1 MTAIDTPTMP
11 IGAAFDRMPFSR
23 RHVLIALALFIAFV
37 IESWEQLALIYVA
50 ADLGASFGLD
60 EAGIGLVLSAVA
72 FGMIPG
78 VLIWGPVADRIG
90 RKPASFWSLL
100 AYGVIALASA
110 FAPNAATLIGLRVAS
125 GLALAG
131 VYTITF
137 PYFLE
142 LLPTRTRGRAAVYLS
157 IGWPIGMLAAI
168 GASVAF
174 GDLGWHVVVVASA
187 AAGLWAFAI
196 KAWVPESPYWL
207 AARGRQA
214 EARAVLRE
222 LGSPDAD
229 ATFTVAGTRMGNPL
243 DLFRGRLRKITVVML
258 LLNFAF
264 NWGYWGLQTWLPTLL
279 QSKGLSLDASL
290 GFAALSALMM
300 IPGYVSASLLTG
312 RFGRKKV
319 FLVYVVAA
327 AIGGLWF
334 ATASTTW
341 ELYAG
346 NFILSFFSLGAWGVW
361 NTWNGE
367 FYPTALRGTGYSWAT
382 ASQLIA
388 TALAPSAVGA
398 MLAGA
403 TGFTATML
411 VINAFLLV
419 TALLAMPLPET
430 EGRELE

>member
-1 MTAIDTPTMP
+1 MSATDAPTMP
-11 IGAAFDRMPFSR
+11 IGAAFDRMPFTR

-37 IESWEQLALIYVA
+37 IESWEQLALIYVSG
-50 ADLGASFGLD
+50 DLGGAFGID

-100 AYGVIALASA
+100 AYGAIALASA
-110 FAPNAATLIGLRVAS
+110 FAPDMATLVTLRVAS

-142 LLPTRTRGRAAVYLS
+142 LLPTKHRGRAAVYLS
-157 IGWPIGMLAAI
+157 IGWPIGILAAI

-174 GDLGWHVVVVASA
+174 GDLGWHVVVIASA
-187 AAGLWAFAI
+187 VAGLWAFAI

-207 AARGRQA
+207 AARGRQDA
-214 EARAVLRE
+214 ARAVLRE

-229 ATFTVAGTRMGNPL
+229 ATFTVASKRAGNPL
-243 DLFRGRLRKITVVML
+243 DLFRGKLAPITIVML

-279 QSKGLSLDASL
+279 QQKGLTLDASL

-327 AIGGLWF
+327 ALGGLWF
-334 ATASTTW
+334 ALADSTV
-341 ELYAG
+341 ELYLG
-346 NFILSFFSLGAWGVW
+346 NFVLSFFSLGAWGVW

-382 ASQLIA
+382 AAQLVA
-388 TALAPSAVGA
+388 TTVAPSAVGA
-398 MLAGA
+398 LLAGA
-403 TGFTATML
+403 TGFTTTML
-411 VINAFLLV
+411 IINAFMVV
-419 TALLAMPLPET
+419 TALLAVPLPET

>member
-1 MTAIDTPTMP
+1 MTAIDSGTMP
-11 IGAAFDRMPFSR
+11 IGQAFDRMPFTR

-37 IESWEQLALIYVA
+37 IESWEQLALVYVSG
-50 ADLGASFGLD
+50 DLGAELGID
-60 EAGIGLVLSAVA
+60 EAGVGVVLSAVA

-78 VLIWGPVADRIG
+78 VLVWGPVADRLG
-90 RKPASFWSLL
+90 RRPTAFWSLL
-100 AYGVIALASA
+100 AYGIVALASA
-110 FAPNAATLIGLRVAS
+110 FAPNAAVLVGLRVAS

-137 PYFLE
+137 PFFLE
-142 LLPTRTRGRAAVYLS
+142 LLPTRHRGRAAVYLS

-168 GASVAF
+168 GASVTL
-174 GDLGWHVVVVASA
+174 GDLGWHVVVIASA

-196 KAWVPESPYWL
+196 RAWVPESPYWL
-207 AARGRQA
+207 AGQGRQE
-214 EARAVLRE
+214 EARAVLRT
-222 LGSPDAD
+222 LGSPDAE
-229 ATFTVAGTRMGNPL
+229 ATFTVARGRAGRPL
-243 DLFRGRLRKITVVML
+243 DLFKGGLARITVVML
-258 LLNFAF
+258 ALNFVF

-279 QSKGLSLDASL
+279 QEKGLTLSASL

-327 AIGGLWF
+327 ALGGLWF
-334 ATASTTW
+334 ATAESMTG
-341 ELYAG
+341 LYLG
-346 NFILSFFSLGAWGVW
+346 NFVLSFFSLGAWGVW

-382 ASQLIA
+382 AAQLVA
-388 TALAPSAVGA
+388 TTVAPSAVGA
-398 MLAGA
+398 LLANA

-411 VINAFLLV
+411 IINAFMVV
-419 TALLAMPLPET
+419 TALLAVPLPET

>member
-1 MTAIDTPTMP
+1 MTAVDSRTIP
-11 IGAAFDRMPFSR
+11 IGAAFDRMPFTR

-37 IESWEQLALIYVA
+37 IESWEQLALVYVSG
-50 ADLGASFGLD
+50 DLGTAFGID
-60 EAGIGLVLSAVA
+60 EAGVGVVLSAVA

-78 VLIWGPVADRIG
+78 VLVWGPVADRAG
-90 RKPASFWSLL
+90 RKPVAFWSLL
-100 AYGVIALASA
+100 AYGMIALASA
-110 FAPNAATLIGLRVAS
+110 FAPNMAVLVALRVAS

-142 LLPTRTRGRAAVYLS
+142 LLPTRSRGRAAVYLS

-168 GASVAF
+168 GASTTL
-174 GDLGWHVVVVASA
+174 GGLGWHVVVIASA

-196 KAWVPESPYWL
+196 RAWVPESPYWL
-207 AARGRQA
+207 AARGRQD
-214 EARAVLRE
+214 EARAVLRT
-222 LGSPDAD
+222 LASPDSE
-229 ATFTVAGTRMGNPL
+229 ATFTVASERVGRPL
-243 DLFRGRLRKITVVML
+243 DLFRGGLSRITVVML
-258 LLNFAF
+258 LLNFVF

-279 QSKGLSLDASL
+279 QQKGLTLSASL

-327 AIGGLWF
+327 VLGGLWF
-334 ATASTTW
+334 ATASSTTG
-341 ELYAG
+341 LYLG
-346 NFILSFFSLGAWGVW
+346 NFVLSFFSLGAWGVW

-382 ASQLIA
+382 AAQLVA
-388 TALAPSAVGA
+388 TTVAPSAVGA
-398 MLAGA
+398 LLAHA

-411 VINAFLLV
+411 IINAFMV
-419 TALLAMPLPET
+419 ATALLAVPLPET

>member
-1 MTAIDTPTMP
+1 MTAVDSRTIP
-11 IGAAFDRMPFSR
+11 IGAAFDRMPFTR
-23 RHVLIALALFIAFV
+23 RHVLVALALFIAFV
-37 IESWEQLALIYVA
+37 IESWEQLALVYVSG
-50 ADLGASFGLD
+50 DLGTAFGID
-60 EAGIGLVLSAVA
+60 EAGVGVVLSAVA

-78 VLIWGPVADRIG
+78 VLVWGPVADRAG
-90 RKPASFWSLL
+90 RKPVAFWSLL
-100 AYGVIALASA
+100 AYGAIALASA
-110 FAPNAATLIGLRVAS
+110 FAPNMAVLVALRVAS

-142 LLPTRTRGRAAVYLS
+142 LLPTRSRGRAAVYLS

-168 GASVAF
+168 GASTTL
-174 GDLGWHVVVVASA
+174 GGLGWHVVVIASA

-196 KAWVPESPYWL
+196 RAWVPESPYWL
-207 AARGRQA
+207 AARGRQE
-214 EARAVLRE
+214 EARAVLRT
-222 LGSPDAD
+222 LSSPDAD
-229 ATFTVAGTRMGNPL
+229 ASFTVASERVGRPL
-243 DLFRGRLRKITVVML
+243 DLFRGGLSRITVVML
-258 LLNFAF
+258 LLNFVF

-279 QSKGLSLDASL
+279 QQKGLTLSASL

-327 AIGGLWF
+327 VLGGLWF
-334 ATASTTW
+334 ATASSTTG
-341 ELYAG
+341 LYLG
-346 NFILSFFSLGAWGVW
+346 NFVLSFFSLGAWGVW

-382 ASQLIA
+382 AAQLVA
-388 TALAPSAVGA
+388 TTVAPSAVGA
-398 MLAGA
+398 LLAHA

-411 VINAFLLV
+411 IINAFMV
-419 TALLAMPLPET
+419 ATALLAVPLPET